1 MKKILI
7 TILLTALG
15 SAFILTGCG
24 NKDNTDSTTESTE
37 STETTE
43 STDITDS
50 TSSESGTSADAEDSS
65 IFADMANYQFEYASG
80 AGAWSTDLT
89 VDADGSFTGLYHASE
104 MGDSGDGYPDGTV
117 YVCNFTGK
125 FASPEQVDEHTYK
138 THIESIT
145 SEKEEGTEELA
156 NNMRYVYS
164 TPAGL
169 SDAEDIYIYTP
180 GAVIADLPE
189 GYQAWIQFAS
199 EGETTLSYYGI
210 YNKKGGAGF
219 YSYDNSEFGHEEK
232 SLSDVGIS
240 DVETYIPAESAIGQE
255 LAKVEEKATAIDK
268 KLENEDLTQTE
279 MDELAEQQYKLWDEE
294 LNSIWKRLKET
305 LDEEDMTRLTQEEKT
320 WISEKDKQVKE
331 AGADYDGG
339 SLQSMVM
346 NLKAAE
352 LTKIQVYE
360 LARNLI

>member
-7 TILLTALG
+7 SILLTAMG
-15 SAFILTGCG
+15 SAVILTGCG
-24 NKDNTDSTTESTE
+24 SKENTDST
-37 STETTE
+37 TETTE
-43 STDITDS
+43 STDSTDIAS
-50 TSSESGTSADAEDSS
+50 AESETSADPEDDSL
-65 IFADMANYQFEYASG
+65 FADMANYQFEYASG

-89 VDADGSFTGLYHASE
+89 VDADGSFTGLYHDSD

-125 FASPEQVDEHTYK
+125 FAAPEQVDEHTYK
-138 THIESIT
+138 THIESIE

-156 NNMRYVYS
+156 DNMRYVYS
-164 TPAGL
+164 SPAGL

-189 GYQAWIQFAS
+189 GYQTWIQFAS
-199 EGETTLSYYGI
+199 DGETTLSYYGI
-210 YNKKGGAGF
+210 YNEKGEAGF
-219 YSYDNSEFGHEEK
+219 YSYDNSEFGHEEE
-232 SLSDVGIS
+232 SLSDAGIS

-255 LAKVEEKATAIDK
+255 LAKVEEKAAAINK
-268 KLENEDLTQTE
+268 KLESEDLTQAE

-331 AGADYDGG
+331 AGADYEGG

-346 NLKAAE
+346 NLKASE

-360 LARNLI
+360 LAKNLI